1 VPLLFNVLAMV
12 AVRQRPGAQRTPALG
27 SPPPGPAAG
36 WVRPSVLTPAR
47 LGIARQLDTGEHTF
61 GEIAQAVG
69 VGRATLYRHLLGTM
83 PPAR

>member
-12 AVRQRPGAQRTPALG
+12 AVRQRPGARRTPALG
-27 SPPPGPAAG
+27 SPSPG

-47 LGIARQLDTGEHTF
+47 LGIGRQLDTGEHTF

-69 VGRATLYRHLLGTM
+69 VGRATLYQHLLGTT